1 MNTNVYENTDSE
13 TITPLNKRR
22 ILPVFLLV
30 GLYAA
35 STAAVMSVLPFY
47 IREMGGSPLI
57 IGIII
62 ATEAFSQFC
71 AAPLIGHLSDR
82 VGRKRILIVT
92 LAIAAISLLLLANA
106 QCILFI
112 LLARTLFGISAGNLS
127 AAAAYIADCTHVRNR
142 RQAIGILTGCIGLGG
157 IVGAGVS
164 GWLSRISLS
173 APIYAAFILVLGSA
187 LVAIWGLKDPST
199 TSRTTDKIAAFSAR
213 AILKMPVLRVL
224 IIVMLCHF
232 FAYGMYSSQLPVFLS
247 DTFIWNGLPFGPKAL
262 SYLLMAD
269 GVINIFVQLFL
280 LGWVSQYFSERK
292 LIILIFALLCTGFLT
307 AGIATTIP
315 VLVFAIVCISIAD
328 ALAKPTYLAALS
340 VHVSPAR
347 QGIVIGTAQALIA
360 IADFISPVLG
370 GFVLGY
376 ALYGVWIGT
385 APLAQVV
392 VRHYELLSQHWSP
405 DDMVTPAQWRHN
417 VDIYIPETAKE
428 HHALVVVNN
437 GINYDKGV
445 QITGKPGDF
454 PQETLA
460 SISRDTNTIVIS
472 VSDIPNQYLT
482 FQDDK
487 KPLKEDE
494 SVSRSWALFMEAPE
508 QRKLM
513 PLNIPMV
520 TALSQAMRLAKKELT
535 QWNINSFI
543 ITGISKRG
551 WTTWLSAIADP
562 DVEAIVPFAID
573 LLDIDASLEHI
584 YQSYGGNWP
593 ITFYPYYQQGI
604 DEKIKSPTFTQLRQ
618 IIDPLRYL
626 NTIYQPRLAIPKYI
640 INASGDDF
648 FVPDNTRFYYS
659 KLPGV
664 KSLRIVPNMNH
675 YSINQFAEES
685 LVPFINRF
693 QSKKTLPQLIGLI
706 HHHLLTVY
714 FSEAPVKVV
723 RWTANNPN
731 ARDFRYACGIRY
743 QPLTIDIPANNK
755 ISITLNEPKTGWE
768 ATYIEATFNDGYV
781 ATSQVYITPD
791 EKYPQTAPPSVNA
804 ACQTLP
810 GRGLGENDSLD

>member
-1 MNTNVYENTDSE
+1 MFKRYLWKLCWLAFALVKRGESMKKIYLVVIVLFFISTKVYTLLHNNIFFCRNSPECDLSHVLPDYRE
-13 TITPLNKRR
+13 QISGTPLK
-22 ILPVFLLV
+22 
-30 GLYAA
+30 Y
-35 STAAVMSVLPFY
+35 T
-47 IREMGGSPLI
+47 LI
-57 IGIII
+57 
-62 ATEAFSQFC
+62 
-71 AAPLIGHLSDR
+71 
-82 VGRKRILIVT
+82 
-92 LAIAAISLLLLANA
+92 N
-106 QCILFI
+106 
-112 LLARTLFGISAGNLS
+112 
-127 AAAAYIADCTHVRNR
+127 
-142 RQAIGILTGCIGLGG
+142 
-157 IVGAGVS
+157 
-164 GWLSRISLS
+164 
-173 APIYAAFILVLGSA
+173 
-187 LVAIWGLKDPST
+187 
-199 TSRTTDKIAAFSAR
+199 
-213 AILKMPVLRVL
+213 
-224 IIVMLCHF
+224 
-232 FAYGMYSSQLPVFLS
+232 
-247 DTFIWNGLPFGPKAL
+247 
-262 SYLLMAD
+262 
-269 GVINIFVQLFL
+269 
-280 LGWVSQYFSERK
+280 
-292 LIILIFALLCTGFLT
+292 
-307 AGIATTIP
+307 
-315 VLVFAIVCISIAD
+315 
-328 ALAKPTYLAALS
+328 
-340 VHVSPAR
+340 
-347 QGIVIGTAQALIA
+347 
-360 IADFISPVLG
+360 
-370 GFVLGY
+370 
-376 ALYGVWIGT
+376 T

-604 DEKIKSPTFTQLRQ
+604 DEKIKSPAFTQLRQ

-640 INASGDDF
+640 INASGDLTGPIYWAVIQDVVHKDKVGSVGGAMHGLANISGIIGPLVTGF
-648 FVPDNTRFYYS
+648 IVQFSGKYDYAFYLAGAIAIVSSLLVFVF
-659 KLPGV
+659 V
-664 KSLRIVPNMNH
+664 KSKGFKAN
-675 YSINQFAEES
+675 ES
-685 LVPFINRF
+685 
-693 QSKKTLPQLIGLI
+693 QSCV
-706 HHHLLTVY
+706 H
-714 FSEAPVKVV
+714 
-723 RWTANNPN
+723 
-731 ARDFRYACGIRY
+731 
-743 QPLTIDIPANNK
+743 
-755 ISITLNEPKTGWE
+755 
-768 ATYIEATFNDGYV
+768 
-781 ATSQVYITPD
+781 
-791 EKYPQTAPPSVNA
+791 
-804 ACQTLP
+804 
-810 GRGLGENDSLD
+810 

>member
-1 MNTNVYENTDSE
+1 MFKRYLWKLCWLAFALVKRGESMKKTYLVVIVLFFISTKVYTLLHNNIFFCRNSPECDLSHVLPDYRE
-13 TITPLNKRR
+13 QISGTPLK
-22 ILPVFLLV
+22 
-30 GLYAA
+30 Y
-35 STAAVMSVLPFY
+35 T
-47 IREMGGSPLI
+47 LI
-57 IGIII
+57 
-62 ATEAFSQFC
+62 
-71 AAPLIGHLSDR
+71 
-82 VGRKRILIVT
+82 
-92 LAIAAISLLLLANA
+92 N
-106 QCILFI
+106 
-112 LLARTLFGISAGNLS
+112 
-127 AAAAYIADCTHVRNR
+127 
-142 RQAIGILTGCIGLGG
+142 
-157 IVGAGVS
+157 
-164 GWLSRISLS
+164 
-173 APIYAAFILVLGSA
+173 
-187 LVAIWGLKDPST
+187 
-199 TSRTTDKIAAFSAR
+199 
-213 AILKMPVLRVL
+213 
-224 IIVMLCHF
+224 
-232 FAYGMYSSQLPVFLS
+232 
-247 DTFIWNGLPFGPKAL
+247 
-262 SYLLMAD
+262 
-269 GVINIFVQLFL
+269 
-280 LGWVSQYFSERK
+280 
-292 LIILIFALLCTGFLT
+292 
-307 AGIATTIP
+307 
-315 VLVFAIVCISIAD
+315 
-328 ALAKPTYLAALS
+328 
-340 VHVSPAR
+340 
-347 QGIVIGTAQALIA
+347 
-360 IADFISPVLG
+360 
-370 GFVLGY
+370 
-376 ALYGVWIGT
+376 T

-508 QRKLM
+508 KRELM

-743 QPLTIDIPANNK
+743 KPLTIDIPANNK

-768 ATYIEATFNDGYV
+768 ATYIEATFN
-781 ATSQVYITPD
+781 
-791 EKYPQTAPPSVNA
+791 
-804 ACQTLP
+804 
-810 GRGLGENDSLD
+810 

>member
-1 MNTNVYENTDSE
+1 MSHVLPDYREKISG
-13 TITPLNKRR
+13 TPLK
-22 ILPVFLLV
+22 
-30 GLYAA
+30 Y
-35 STAAVMSVLPFY
+35 T
-47 IREMGGSPLI
+47 LI
-57 IGIII
+57 
-62 ATEAFSQFC
+62 S
-71 AAPLIGHLSDR
+71 
-82 VGRKRILIVT
+82 
-92 LAIAAISLLLLANA
+92 
-106 QCILFI
+106 
-112 LLARTLFGISAGNLS
+112 
-127 AAAAYIADCTHVRNR
+127 
-142 RQAIGILTGCIGLGG
+142 
-157 IVGAGVS
+157 
-164 GWLSRISLS
+164 
-173 APIYAAFILVLGSA
+173 
-187 LVAIWGLKDPST
+187 
-199 TSRTTDKIAAFSAR
+199 
-213 AILKMPVLRVL
+213 
-224 IIVMLCHF
+224 
-232 FAYGMYSSQLPVFLS
+232 
-247 DTFIWNGLPFGPKAL
+247 
-262 SYLLMAD
+262 
-269 GVINIFVQLFL
+269 
-280 LGWVSQYFSERK
+280 
-292 LIILIFALLCTGFLT
+292 
-307 AGIATTIP
+307 
-315 VLVFAIVCISIAD
+315 
-328 ALAKPTYLAALS
+328 
-340 VHVSPAR
+340 
-347 QGIVIGTAQALIA
+347 
-360 IADFISPVLG
+360 
-370 GFVLGY
+370 
-376 ALYGVWIGT
+376 T

-460 SISRDTNTIVIS
+460 SIARDTNTIVIS

-508 QRKLM
+508 QRELM

-551 WTTWLSAIADP
+551 WTT
-562 DVEAIVPFAID
+562 
-573 LLDIDASLEHI
+573 
-584 YQSYGGNWP
+584 
-593 ITFYPYYQQGI
+593 
-604 DEKIKSPTFTQLRQ
+604 
-618 IIDPLRYL
+618 
-626 NTIYQPRLAIPKYI
+626 YQPRLAIPKYI

-804 ACQTLP
+804 TCQTLP
-810 GRGLGENDSLD
+810 GRGLGENDSPD

>member
-164 GWLSRISLS
+164 GWLSRISLG
-173 APIYAAFILVLGSA
+173 APIYAAFILVLGAA

-199 TSRTTDKIAAFSAR
+199 TSRTTDKIASFSAR

-280 LGWVSQYFSERK
+280 FEIKAGQPGNANSGPVRIRGMGKYLLFHRHHVVKLLLWIGMLGWVSQYFSERK

-315 VLVFAIVCISIAD
+315 VLIFAIVCISIAD

-376 ALYGVWIGT
+376 ALYGVWIGIAISVAIIGLVT
-385 APLAQVV
+385 AMI
-392 VRHYELLSQHWSP
+392 YLSKSS
-405 DDMVTPAQWRHN
+405 VLI
-417 VDIYIPETAKE
+417 VKPETE
-428 HHALVVVNN
+428 
-437 GINYDKGV
+437 
-445 QITGKPGDF
+445 
-454 PQETLA
+454 
-460 SISRDTNTIVIS
+460 
-472 VSDIPNQYLT
+472 
-482 FQDDK
+482 
-487 KPLKEDE
+487 
-494 SVSRSWALFMEAPE
+494 
-508 QRKLM
+508 
-513 PLNIPMV
+513 
-520 TALSQAMRLAKKELT
+520 
-535 QWNINSFI
+535 
-543 ITGISKRG
+543 
-551 WTTWLSAIADP
+551 
-562 DVEAIVPFAID
+562 
-573 LLDIDASLEHI
+573 
-584 YQSYGGNWP
+584 
-593 ITFYPYYQQGI
+593 
-604 DEKIKSPTFTQLRQ
+604 
-618 IIDPLRYL
+618 
-626 NTIYQPRLAIPKYI
+626 
-640 INASGDDF
+640 
-648 FVPDNTRFYYS
+648 
-659 KLPGV
+659 
-664 KSLRIVPNMNH
+664 
-675 YSINQFAEES
+675 
-685 LVPFINRF
+685 
-693 QSKKTLPQLIGLI
+693 
-706 HHHLLTVY
+706 
-714 FSEAPVKVV
+714 
-723 RWTANNPN
+723 
-731 ARDFRYACGIRY
+731 
-743 QPLTIDIPANNK
+743 
-755 ISITLNEPKTGWE
+755 
-768 ATYIEATFNDGYV
+768 
-781 ATSQVYITPD
+781 
-791 EKYPQTAPPSVNA
+791 
-804 ACQTLP
+804 
-810 GRGLGENDSLD
+810 

>member
-1 MNTNVYENTDSE
+1 MFKRYLWKLCWLAFALVKRGESMKKIYLVVIVLFFISTKVYTLLHNNIFFCRNSPECDLSHVLPDYRE
-13 TITPLNKRR
+13 QISGTPLK
-22 ILPVFLLV
+22 
-30 GLYAA
+30 Y
-35 STAAVMSVLPFY
+35 T
-47 IREMGGSPLI
+47 LI
-57 IGIII
+57 
-62 ATEAFSQFC
+62 
-71 AAPLIGHLSDR
+71 
-82 VGRKRILIVT
+82 
-92 LAIAAISLLLLANA
+92 N
-106 QCILFI
+106 
-112 LLARTLFGISAGNLS
+112 
-127 AAAAYIADCTHVRNR
+127 
-142 RQAIGILTGCIGLGG
+142 
-157 IVGAGVS
+157 
-164 GWLSRISLS
+164 
-173 APIYAAFILVLGSA
+173 
-187 LVAIWGLKDPST
+187 
-199 TSRTTDKIAAFSAR
+199 
-213 AILKMPVLRVL
+213 
-224 IIVMLCHF
+224 
-232 FAYGMYSSQLPVFLS
+232 
-247 DTFIWNGLPFGPKAL
+247 
-262 SYLLMAD
+262 
-269 GVINIFVQLFL
+269 
-280 LGWVSQYFSERK
+280 
-292 LIILIFALLCTGFLT
+292 
-307 AGIATTIP
+307 
-315 VLVFAIVCISIAD
+315 
-328 ALAKPTYLAALS
+328 
-340 VHVSPAR
+340 
-347 QGIVIGTAQALIA
+347 
-360 IADFISPVLG
+360 
-370 GFVLGY
+370 
-376 ALYGVWIGT
+376 T

-675 YSINQFAEES
+675 YSINQFAEKS

-693 QSKKTLPQLIGLI
+693 QSKK
-706 HHHLLTVY
+706 HYH
-714 FSEAPVKVV
+714 S
-723 RWTANNPN
+723 
-731 ARDFRYACGIRY
+731 
-743 QPLTIDIPANNK
+743 
-755 ISITLNEPKTGWE
+755 
-768 ATYIEATFNDGYV
+768 
-781 ATSQVYITPD
+781 
-791 EKYPQTAPPSVNA
+791 
-804 ACQTLP
+804 
-810 GRGLGENDSLD
+810 

>member
-1 MNTNVYENTDSE
+1 MSHVLHDYREQISG
-13 TITPLNKRR
+13 TPLK
-22 ILPVFLLV
+22 
-30 GLYAA
+30 Y
-35 STAAVMSVLPFY
+35 
-47 IREMGGSPLI
+47 
-57 IGIII
+57 
-62 ATEAFSQFC
+62 
-71 AAPLIGHLSDR
+71 
-82 VGRKRILIVT
+82 T
-92 LAIAAISLLLLANA
+92 L
-106 QCILFI
+106 
-112 LLARTLFGISAGNLS
+112 
-127 AAAAYIADCTHVRNR
+127 
-142 RQAIGILTGCIGLGG
+142 
-157 IVGAGVS
+157 
-164 GWLSRISLS
+164 
-173 APIYAAFILVLGSA
+173 
-187 LVAIWGLKDPST
+187 
-199 TSRTTDKIAAFSAR
+199 
-213 AILKMPVLRVL
+213 
-224 IIVMLCHF
+224 
-232 FAYGMYSSQLPVFLS
+232 
-247 DTFIWNGLPFGPKAL
+247 
-262 SYLLMAD
+262 
-269 GVINIFVQLFL
+269 INI
-280 LGWVSQYFSERK
+280 
-292 LIILIFALLCTGFLT
+292 
-307 AGIATTIP
+307 
-315 VLVFAIVCISIAD
+315 
-328 ALAKPTYLAALS
+328 
-340 VHVSPAR
+340 
-347 QGIVIGTAQALIA
+347 
-360 IADFISPVLG
+360 
-370 GFVLGY
+370 
-376 ALYGVWIGT
+376 

-460 SISRDTNTIVIS
+460 SIARDTNTIVIS

-508 QRKLM
+508 KRELM

-520 TALSQAMRLAKKELT
+520 TAISQAMRLAKKELT

-551 WTTWLSAIADP
+551 LTTWLSAIADP

-810 GRGLGENDSLD
+810 GRGLGENDSPD

>member
-112 LLARTLFGISAGNLS
+112 L
-127 AAAAYIADCTHVRNR
+127 
-142 RQAIGILTGCIGLGG
+142 
-157 IVGAGVS
+157 
-164 GWLSRISLS
+164 
-173 APIYAAFILVLGSA
+173 
-187 LVAIWGLKDPST
+187 
-199 TSRTTDKIAAFSAR
+199 
-213 AILKMPVLRVL
+213 
-224 IIVMLCHF
+224 
-232 FAYGMYSSQLPVFLS
+232 
-247 DTFIWNGLPFGPKAL
+247 
-262 SYLLMAD
+262 
-269 GVINIFVQLFL
+269 
-280 LGWVSQYFSERK
+280 
-292 LIILIFALLCTGFLT
+292 
-307 AGIATTIP
+307 
-315 VLVFAIVCISIAD
+315 
-328 ALAKPTYLAALS
+328 
-340 VHVSPAR
+340 
-347 QGIVIGTAQALIA
+347 
-360 IADFISPVLG
+360 
-370 GFVLGY
+370 
-376 ALYGVWIGT
+376 
-385 APLAQVV
+385 LAQVV

-810 GRGLGENDSLD
+810 GRGLGENDSLDLIFK

>member
-1 MNTNVYENTDSE
+1 M
-13 TITPLNKRR
+13 
-22 ILPVFLLV
+22 
-30 GLYAA
+30 
-35 STAAVMSVLPFY
+35 
-47 IREMGGSPLI
+47 
-57 IGIII
+57 
-62 ATEAFSQFC
+62 
-71 AAPLIGHLSDR
+71 
-82 VGRKRILIVT
+82 
-92 LAIAAISLLLLANA
+92 
-106 QCILFI
+106 
-112 LLARTLFGISAGNLS
+112 
-127 AAAAYIADCTHVRNR
+127 
-142 RQAIGILTGCIGLGG
+142 
-157 IVGAGVS
+157 
-164 GWLSRISLS
+164 
-173 APIYAAFILVLGSA
+173 
-187 LVAIWGLKDPST
+187 
-199 TSRTTDKIAAFSAR
+199 
-213 AILKMPVLRVL
+213 
-224 IIVMLCHF
+224 
-232 FAYGMYSSQLPVFLS
+232 
-247 DTFIWNGLPFGPKAL
+247 
-262 SYLLMAD
+262 
-269 GVINIFVQLFL
+269 
-280 LGWVSQYFSERK
+280 
-292 LIILIFALLCTGFLT
+292 
-307 AGIATTIP
+307 
-315 VLVFAIVCISIAD
+315 
-328 ALAKPTYLAALS
+328 
-340 VHVSPAR
+340 
-347 QGIVIGTAQALIA
+347 
-360 IADFISPVLG
+360 
-370 GFVLGY
+370 
-376 ALYGVWIGT
+376 
-385 APLAQVV
+385 
-392 VRHYELLSQHWSP
+392 
-405 DDMVTPAQWRHN
+405 
-417 VDIYIPETAKE
+417 
-428 HHALVVVNN
+428 
-437 GINYDKGV
+437 
-445 QITGKPGDF
+445 
-454 PQETLA
+454 
-460 SISRDTNTIVIS
+460 
-472 VSDIPNQYLT
+472 SDIPNQYLT

-810 GRGLGENDSLD
+810 GRGLGENDSPD

>member
-1 MNTNVYENTDSE
+1 MSHVLPDYREQISG
-13 TITPLNKRR
+13 TPLK
-22 ILPVFLLV
+22 
-30 GLYAA
+30 Y
-35 STAAVMSVLPFY
+35 T
-47 IREMGGSPLI
+47 LI
-57 IGIII
+57 
-62 ATEAFSQFC
+62 S
-71 AAPLIGHLSDR
+71 
-82 VGRKRILIVT
+82 
-92 LAIAAISLLLLANA
+92 
-106 QCILFI
+106 
-112 LLARTLFGISAGNLS
+112 
-127 AAAAYIADCTHVRNR
+127 
-142 RQAIGILTGCIGLGG
+142 
-157 IVGAGVS
+157 
-164 GWLSRISLS
+164 
-173 APIYAAFILVLGSA
+173 
-187 LVAIWGLKDPST
+187 
-199 TSRTTDKIAAFSAR
+199 
-213 AILKMPVLRVL
+213 
-224 IIVMLCHF
+224 
-232 FAYGMYSSQLPVFLS
+232 
-247 DTFIWNGLPFGPKAL
+247 
-262 SYLLMAD
+262 
-269 GVINIFVQLFL
+269 
-280 LGWVSQYFSERK
+280 
-292 LIILIFALLCTGFLT
+292 
-307 AGIATTIP
+307 
-315 VLVFAIVCISIAD
+315 
-328 ALAKPTYLAALS
+328 
-340 VHVSPAR
+340 
-347 QGIVIGTAQALIA
+347 
-360 IADFISPVLG
+360 
-370 GFVLGY
+370 
-376 ALYGVWIGT
+376 T

-437 GINYDKGV
+437 GINYEKGV
-445 QITGKPGDF
+445 QIPSKSVDF
-454 PQETLA
+454 TQQTLA
-460 SISRDTNTIVIS
+460 SIARDTNTIVIS

-508 QRKLM
+508 QRELM

-520 TALSQAMRLAKKELT
+520 TAISQAMRLAKKELT

-675 YSINQFAEES
+675 YSINQFAEGS

-791 EKYPQTAPPSVNA
+791 EKYPQTAPPSVNT
-804 ACQTLP
+804 ACQTY
-810 GRGLGENDSLD
+810 RGVD

>member
-1 MNTNVYENTDSE
+1 MTRYTTTDVLICGAGVTGLTLAIELARHGVSFRLIEKRTTPFTGSRGKGIQPRTQEIFEDLGILNKVVAAGGLYPRLRTYRHDGSYVDSDIAHHTKPTHAEPYHLLLMVPQNVTE
-13 TITPLNKRR
+13 TIMREQLKAWGHRVEFGCELRHFAQTPRTVTAYVAGPAGEEVIIAHYLIGTDGGGSFVRKKLGVSFPGHTLGIHALVADASLSGLNRDVWHHFNDGDMARMIMICPLAGTQLFQIQALLAPDDSQNFSADVLTAFLTER
-22 ILPVFLLV
+22 IGRTDVRIHSIPWVSKYQMNARIAEHYRVGKVFLAGDAAHV
-30 GLYAA
+30 HPPAGGQGLNTSIQDAYNLGWKM
-35 STAAVMSVLPFY
+35 AVMSVLPFY

-199 TSRTTDKIAAFSAR
+199 TSRTADKIAAFSAR

-315 VLVFAIVCISIAD
+315 VLIFAIVCISIAD

-376 ALYGVWIGT
+376 ALYGVWIGIAISVAIIGLVT
-385 APLAQVV
+385 AMI
-392 VRHYELLSQHWSP
+392 YLSKSS
-405 DDMVTPAQWRHN
+405 VLIAK
-417 VDIYIPETAKE
+417 PETE
-428 HHALVVVNN
+428 
-437 GINYDKGV
+437 
-445 QITGKPGDF
+445 
-454 PQETLA
+454 
-460 SISRDTNTIVIS
+460 
-472 VSDIPNQYLT
+472 
-482 FQDDK
+482 
-487 KPLKEDE
+487 
-494 SVSRSWALFMEAPE
+494 
-508 QRKLM
+508 
-513 PLNIPMV
+513 
-520 TALSQAMRLAKKELT
+520 
-535 QWNINSFI
+535 
-543 ITGISKRG
+543 
-551 WTTWLSAIADP
+551 
-562 DVEAIVPFAID
+562 
-573 LLDIDASLEHI
+573 
-584 YQSYGGNWP
+584 
-593 ITFYPYYQQGI
+593 
-604 DEKIKSPTFTQLRQ
+604 
-618 IIDPLRYL
+618 
-626 NTIYQPRLAIPKYI
+626 
-640 INASGDDF
+640 
-648 FVPDNTRFYYS
+648 
-659 KLPGV
+659 
-664 KSLRIVPNMNH
+664 
-675 YSINQFAEES
+675 
-685 LVPFINRF
+685 
-693 QSKKTLPQLIGLI
+693 
-706 HHHLLTVY
+706 
-714 FSEAPVKVV
+714 
-723 RWTANNPN
+723 
-731 ARDFRYACGIRY
+731 
-743 QPLTIDIPANNK
+743 
-755 ISITLNEPKTGWE
+755 
-768 ATYIEATFNDGYV
+768 
-781 ATSQVYITPD
+781 
-791 EKYPQTAPPSVNA
+791 
-804 ACQTLP
+804 
-810 GRGLGENDSLD
+810 

>member
-164 GWLSRISLS
+164 GWLSRISLG
-173 APIYAAFILVLGSA
+173 APIYAAFILVLGAA

-199 TSRTTDKIAAFSAR
+199 TSRTTDKIASFSAR

-247 DTFIWNGLPFGPKAL
+247 DTFIWNGLPFGPKALSYLWNGLPFGPKAL

-315 VLVFAIVCISIAD
+315 VLIFAIVCISIAD

-376 ALYGVWIGT
+376 ALYGVWIGIAISVAIIGLVT
-385 APLAQVV
+385 AMIYLSKSSPLIAK
-392 VRHYELLSQHWSP
+392 
-405 DDMVTPAQWRHN
+405 
-417 VDIYIPETAKE
+417 PETE
-428 HHALVVVNN
+428 
-437 GINYDKGV
+437 
-445 QITGKPGDF
+445 
-454 PQETLA
+454 
-460 SISRDTNTIVIS
+460 
-472 VSDIPNQYLT
+472 
-482 FQDDK
+482 
-487 KPLKEDE
+487 
-494 SVSRSWALFMEAPE
+494 
-508 QRKLM
+508 
-513 PLNIPMV
+513 
-520 TALSQAMRLAKKELT
+520 
-535 QWNINSFI
+535 
-543 ITGISKRG
+543 
-551 WTTWLSAIADP
+551 
-562 DVEAIVPFAID
+562 
-573 LLDIDASLEHI
+573 
-584 YQSYGGNWP
+584 
-593 ITFYPYYQQGI
+593 
-604 DEKIKSPTFTQLRQ
+604 
-618 IIDPLRYL
+618 
-626 NTIYQPRLAIPKYI
+626 
-640 INASGDDF
+640 
-648 FVPDNTRFYYS
+648 
-659 KLPGV
+659 
-664 KSLRIVPNMNH
+664 
-675 YSINQFAEES
+675 
-685 LVPFINRF
+685 
-693 QSKKTLPQLIGLI
+693 
-706 HHHLLTVY
+706 
-714 FSEAPVKVV
+714 
-723 RWTANNPN
+723 
-731 ARDFRYACGIRY
+731 
-743 QPLTIDIPANNK
+743 
-755 ISITLNEPKTGWE
+755 
-768 ATYIEATFNDGYV
+768 
-781 ATSQVYITPD
+781 
-791 EKYPQTAPPSVNA
+791 
-804 ACQTLP
+804 
-810 GRGLGENDSLD
+810 

>member
-1 MNTNVYENTDSE
+1 MFKRYLWKLCWLAFALVKRGESMKKIYLVVIVLFFISTKVYTLLHNNIFFCRNSPECDLSHVLPDYRE
-13 TITPLNKRR
+13 QISGTPLK
-22 ILPVFLLV
+22 
-30 GLYAA
+30 Y
-35 STAAVMSVLPFY
+35 T
-47 IREMGGSPLI
+47 LI
-57 IGIII
+57 
-62 ATEAFSQFC
+62 S
-71 AAPLIGHLSDR
+71 
-82 VGRKRILIVT
+82 
-92 LAIAAISLLLLANA
+92 
-106 QCILFI
+106 
-112 LLARTLFGISAGNLS
+112 
-127 AAAAYIADCTHVRNR
+127 
-142 RQAIGILTGCIGLGG
+142 
-157 IVGAGVS
+157 
-164 GWLSRISLS
+164 
-173 APIYAAFILVLGSA
+173 
-187 LVAIWGLKDPST
+187 
-199 TSRTTDKIAAFSAR
+199 
-213 AILKMPVLRVL
+213 
-224 IIVMLCHF
+224 
-232 FAYGMYSSQLPVFLS
+232 
-247 DTFIWNGLPFGPKAL
+247 
-262 SYLLMAD
+262 
-269 GVINIFVQLFL
+269 
-280 LGWVSQYFSERK
+280 
-292 LIILIFALLCTGFLT
+292 
-307 AGIATTIP
+307 
-315 VLVFAIVCISIAD
+315 
-328 ALAKPTYLAALS
+328 
-340 VHVSPAR
+340 
-347 QGIVIGTAQALIA
+347 
-360 IADFISPVLG
+360 
-370 GFVLGY
+370 
-376 ALYGVWIGT
+376 T

-437 GINYDKGV
+437 GINYEKGI
-445 QITGKPGDF
+445 QIPSKPVDF
-454 PQETLA
+454 TQQTLA
-460 SISRDTNTIVIS
+460 SIARDTNTIVIS

-508 QRKLM
+508 QRELM

-520 TALSQAMRLAKKELT
+520 TAISQAMRLAKKELT

-551 WTTWLSAIADP
+551 WTTWLSAIADS

-675 YSINQFAEES
+675 YSINQ
-685 LVPFINRF
+685 
-693 QSKKTLPQLIGLI
+693 
-706 HHHLLTVY
+706 
-714 FSEAPVKVV
+714 EAPVKVA

-791 EKYPQTAPPSVNA
+791 EKYPQTAPPSVNT

-810 GRGLGENDSLD
+810 GRGLGENDSPD

>member
-1 MNTNVYENTDSE
+1 MFKRYLWKLCWLAFALVKRGESMKKTYLVVIVLFFISTKVYTLLHNNIFFCRNSPECDLSHVLPDYRE
-13 TITPLNKRR
+13 QISGTPLK
-22 ILPVFLLV
+22 
-30 GLYAA
+30 Y
-35 STAAVMSVLPFY
+35 T
-47 IREMGGSPLI
+47 LI
-57 IGIII
+57 
-62 ATEAFSQFC
+62 
-71 AAPLIGHLSDR
+71 
-82 VGRKRILIVT
+82 
-92 LAIAAISLLLLANA
+92 N
-106 QCILFI
+106 
-112 LLARTLFGISAGNLS
+112 
-127 AAAAYIADCTHVRNR
+127 
-142 RQAIGILTGCIGLGG
+142 
-157 IVGAGVS
+157 
-164 GWLSRISLS
+164 
-173 APIYAAFILVLGSA
+173 
-187 LVAIWGLKDPST
+187 
-199 TSRTTDKIAAFSAR
+199 
-213 AILKMPVLRVL
+213 
-224 IIVMLCHF
+224 
-232 FAYGMYSSQLPVFLS
+232 
-247 DTFIWNGLPFGPKAL
+247 
-262 SYLLMAD
+262 
-269 GVINIFVQLFL
+269 
-280 LGWVSQYFSERK
+280 
-292 LIILIFALLCTGFLT
+292 
-307 AGIATTIP
+307 
-315 VLVFAIVCISIAD
+315 
-328 ALAKPTYLAALS
+328 
-340 VHVSPAR
+340 
-347 QGIVIGTAQALIA
+347 
-360 IADFISPVLG
+360 
-370 GFVLGY
+370 
-376 ALYGVWIGT
+376 T

-508 QRKLM
+508 KRELM

-640 INASGDDF
+640 INISIATVIPWVIGAIGMVLGGVCSDVIYRITGNALLSRRLILGVCLAGAAVCVAVSGTVSTIGSAITLMSVSLFLLYLTGPIYWAVIQDVVHKDKVGSVGGAMHGLANISGIIGPLVTGF
-648 FVPDNTRFYYS
+648 IVQFSGKYDYAFYLAGAIAIVSSLLVFVF
-659 KLPGV
+659 V
-664 KSLRIVPNMNH
+664 KSKGFKAN
-675 YSINQFAEES
+675 ES
-685 LVPFINRF
+685 
-693 QSKKTLPQLIGLI
+693 QSCV
-706 HHHLLTVY
+706 H
-714 FSEAPVKVV
+714 
-723 RWTANNPN
+723 
-731 ARDFRYACGIRY
+731 
-743 QPLTIDIPANNK
+743 
-755 ISITLNEPKTGWE
+755 
-768 ATYIEATFNDGYV
+768 
-781 ATSQVYITPD
+781 
-791 EKYPQTAPPSVNA
+791 
-804 ACQTLP
+804 
-810 GRGLGENDSLD
+810 

>member
-1 MNTNVYENTDSE
+1 MSHVLPDYREQISG
-13 TITPLNKRR
+13 TPLK
-22 ILPVFLLV
+22 
-30 GLYAA
+30 Y
-35 STAAVMSVLPFY
+35 T
-47 IREMGGSPLI
+47 LI
-57 IGIII
+57 
-62 ATEAFSQFC
+62 
-71 AAPLIGHLSDR
+71 
-82 VGRKRILIVT
+82 
-92 LAIAAISLLLLANA
+92 N
-106 QCILFI
+106 
-112 LLARTLFGISAGNLS
+112 
-127 AAAAYIADCTHVRNR
+127 
-142 RQAIGILTGCIGLGG
+142 
-157 IVGAGVS
+157 
-164 GWLSRISLS
+164 
-173 APIYAAFILVLGSA
+173 
-187 LVAIWGLKDPST
+187 
-199 TSRTTDKIAAFSAR
+199 
-213 AILKMPVLRVL
+213 
-224 IIVMLCHF
+224 
-232 FAYGMYSSQLPVFLS
+232 
-247 DTFIWNGLPFGPKAL
+247 
-262 SYLLMAD
+262 
-269 GVINIFVQLFL
+269 
-280 LGWVSQYFSERK
+280 
-292 LIILIFALLCTGFLT
+292 
-307 AGIATTIP
+307 
-315 VLVFAIVCISIAD
+315 
-328 ALAKPTYLAALS
+328 
-340 VHVSPAR
+340 
-347 QGIVIGTAQALIA
+347 
-360 IADFISPVLG
+360 
-370 GFVLGY
+370 
-376 ALYGVWIGT
+376 T

-640 INASGDDF
+640 INGSAITLMSVSLFLLYLTGPIYWAVIQDVVHKDKVGSVGGAMHGLANISGIIGPLVTGFIVQFSGKYDYAF
-648 FVPDNTRFYYS
+648 YLAGAIAIVSSLLVFVF
-659 KLPGV
+659 V
-664 KSLRIVPNMNH
+664 KSKGFKAN
-675 YSINQFAEES
+675 ES
-685 LVPFINRF
+685 
-693 QSKKTLPQLIGLI
+693 QSCV
-706 HHHLLTVY
+706 H
-714 FSEAPVKVV
+714 
-723 RWTANNPN
+723 
-731 ARDFRYACGIRY
+731 
-743 QPLTIDIPANNK
+743 
-755 ISITLNEPKTGWE
+755 
-768 ATYIEATFNDGYV
+768 
-781 ATSQVYITPD
+781 
-791 EKYPQTAPPSVNA
+791 
-804 ACQTLP
+804 
-810 GRGLGENDSLD
+810 

>member
-1 MNTNVYENTDSE
+1 MFKRYLWKLCWLAFALVKRGESMKKIYLVVIVLFFISTKVYTLLHNNIFFCRNSPECDLSHVLPDYRE
-13 TITPLNKRR
+13 QISGTPLK
-22 ILPVFLLV
+22 
-30 GLYAA
+30 Y
-35 STAAVMSVLPFY
+35 T
-47 IREMGGSPLI
+47 LI
-57 IGIII
+57 
-62 ATEAFSQFC
+62 
-71 AAPLIGHLSDR
+71 
-82 VGRKRILIVT
+82 
-92 LAIAAISLLLLANA
+92 N
-106 QCILFI
+106 
-112 LLARTLFGISAGNLS
+112 
-127 AAAAYIADCTHVRNR
+127 
-142 RQAIGILTGCIGLGG
+142 
-157 IVGAGVS
+157 
-164 GWLSRISLS
+164 
-173 APIYAAFILVLGSA
+173 
-187 LVAIWGLKDPST
+187 
-199 TSRTTDKIAAFSAR
+199 
-213 AILKMPVLRVL
+213 
-224 IIVMLCHF
+224 
-232 FAYGMYSSQLPVFLS
+232 
-247 DTFIWNGLPFGPKAL
+247 
-262 SYLLMAD
+262 
-269 GVINIFVQLFL
+269 
-280 LGWVSQYFSERK
+280 
-292 LIILIFALLCTGFLT
+292 
-307 AGIATTIP
+307 
-315 VLVFAIVCISIAD
+315 
-328 ALAKPTYLAALS
+328 
-340 VHVSPAR
+340 
-347 QGIVIGTAQALIA
+347 
-360 IADFISPVLG
+360 
-370 GFVLGY
+370 
-376 ALYGVWIGT
+376 T

-437 GINYDKGV
+437 GINYEKGV

-460 SISRDTNTIVIS
+460 SIARDTNTIVIS

-508 QRKLM
+508 QRELM

-743 QPLTIDIPANNK
+743 QPLIIDIPANNK

-810 GRGLGENDSLD
+810 GRGLGENDSPD

>member
-35 STAAVMSVLPFY
+35 STAAVMSVLPF
-47 IREMGGSPLI
+47 ISARWAVRRLSLESSSPLRLL
-57 IGIII
+57 
-62 ATEAFSQFC
+62 ANFVRR
-71 AAPLIGHLSDR
+71 PDWPPSDR

-173 APIYAAFILVLGSA
+173 APITPPLYLSLG
-187 LVAIWGLKDPST
+187 LPGRDLGLKDHST

-315 VLVFAIVCISIAD
+315 VLIFAIVFISIAD

-360 IADFISPVLG
+360 IADFISPYWADWSGLCP
-370 GFVLGY
+370 
-376 ALYGVWIGT
+376 VWR
-385 APLAQVV
+385 LDRYSYRC
-392 VRHYELLSQHWSP
+392 RHYW
-405 DDMVTPAQWRHN
+405 
-417 VDIYIPETAKE
+417 
-428 HHALVVVNN
+428 
-437 GINYDKGV
+437 
-445 QITGKPGDF
+445 
-454 PQETLA
+454 
-460 SISRDTNTIVIS
+460 
-472 VSDIPNQYLT
+472 
-482 FQDDK
+482 
-487 KPLKEDE
+487 
-494 SVSRSWALFMEAPE
+494 
-508 QRKLM
+508 
-513 PLNIPMV
+513 
-520 TALSQAMRLAKKELT
+520 
-535 QWNINSFI
+535 
-543 ITGISKRG
+543 
-551 WTTWLSAIADP
+551 
-562 DVEAIVPFAID
+562 
-573 LLDIDASLEHI
+573 
-584 YQSYGGNWP
+584 
-593 ITFYPYYQQGI
+593 
-604 DEKIKSPTFTQLRQ
+604 
-618 IIDPLRYL
+618 
-626 NTIYQPRLAIPKYI
+626 
-640 INASGDDF
+640 SGDGND
-648 FVPDNTRFYYS
+648 
-659 KLPGV
+659 LP
-664 KSLRIVPNMNH
+664 
-675 YSINQFAEES
+675 F
-685 LVPFINRF
+685 
-693 QSKKTLPQLIGLI
+693 KK
-706 HHHLLTVY
+706 
-714 FSEAPVKVV
+714 F
-723 RWTANNPN
+723 TANSET
-731 ARDFRYACGIRY
+731 R
-743 QPLTIDIPANNK
+743 NK
-755 ISITLNEPKTGWE
+755 IM
-768 ATYIEATFNDGYV
+768 
-781 ATSQVYITPD
+781 
-791 EKYPQTAPPSVNA
+791 
-804 ACQTLP
+804 
-810 GRGLGENDSLD
+810 

>member
-1 MNTNVYENTDSE
+1 MFKRYLWKLCWLAFALVKRGESMKKTYLVVIVLFFISTKVYTLLHNNIFFCRNSPECDLSHVLPDYRE
-13 TITPLNKRR
+13 QISGTPLK
-22 ILPVFLLV
+22 
-30 GLYAA
+30 Y
-35 STAAVMSVLPFY
+35 T
-47 IREMGGSPLI
+47 LI
-57 IGIII
+57 
-62 ATEAFSQFC
+62 
-71 AAPLIGHLSDR
+71 
-82 VGRKRILIVT
+82 
-92 LAIAAISLLLLANA
+92 N
-106 QCILFI
+106 
-112 LLARTLFGISAGNLS
+112 
-127 AAAAYIADCTHVRNR
+127 
-142 RQAIGILTGCIGLGG
+142 
-157 IVGAGVS
+157 
-164 GWLSRISLS
+164 
-173 APIYAAFILVLGSA
+173 
-187 LVAIWGLKDPST
+187 
-199 TSRTTDKIAAFSAR
+199 
-213 AILKMPVLRVL
+213 
-224 IIVMLCHF
+224 
-232 FAYGMYSSQLPVFLS
+232 
-247 DTFIWNGLPFGPKAL
+247 
-262 SYLLMAD
+262 
-269 GVINIFVQLFL
+269 
-280 LGWVSQYFSERK
+280 
-292 LIILIFALLCTGFLT
+292 
-307 AGIATTIP
+307 
-315 VLVFAIVCISIAD
+315 
-328 ALAKPTYLAALS
+328 
-340 VHVSPAR
+340 
-347 QGIVIGTAQALIA
+347 
-360 IADFISPVLG
+360 
-370 GFVLGY
+370 
-376 ALYGVWIGT
+376 T

-508 QRKLM
+508 KRELM

-562 DVEAIVPFAID
+562 DVEA
-573 LLDIDASLEHI
+573 
-584 YQSYGGNWP
+584 
-593 ITFYPYYQQGI
+593 
-604 DEKIKSPTFTQLRQ
+604 
-618 IIDPLRYL
+618 
-626 NTIYQPRLAIPKYI
+626 
-640 INASGDDF
+640 
-648 FVPDNTRFYYS
+648 
-659 KLPGV
+659 
-664 KSLRIVPNMNH
+664 M
-675 YSINQFAEES
+675 
-685 LVPFINRF
+685 F

-743 QPLTIDIPANNK
+743 KPLTIDIPANNK

-810 GRGLGENDSLD
+810 GRGLGENDSPD